1 MCWGGGFCQTIYHIE
16 GYVVRHGCAPQMLD
30 TLFYTNSKLKN
41 AILAF
46 KDGSLQ
52 LSDRRRKA
60 DRSRKAEMQG
70 PAKQVRG
77 WGCGFDSSGACRSGQ
92 RVDPQWGWVG

>member
-1 MCWGGGFCQTIYHIE
+1 VCWGGGFCQTIYHIE

-30 TLFYTNSKLKN
+30 TLFYTNSRLKN

-46 KDGSLQ
+46 KDGILQ
-52 LSDRRRKA
+52 LSDRGL
-60 DRSRKAEMQG
+60 AEMQG
-70 PAKQVRG
+70 PARKVRG
-77 WGCGFDSSGACRSGQ
+77 WGCGFDSSGGCRSGQ